1 MAKSSTVI
9 RDLRK
14 LQEEWFKDDSPM
26 AARIDAAIKEIESY
40 KLSLRLYKGRCSKL
54 RAVIIGIDDQLTSCK
69 DIG

>member
-26 AARIDAAIKEIESY
+26 AARIDAAIKEIREY
-40 KLSLRLYKGRCSKL
+40 EWENGFLGKELHELNKKLAGELSG
-54 RAVIIGIDDQLTSCK
+54 
-69 DIG
+69 

>member
-26 AARIDAAIKEIESY
+26 AARINAAIREIRDYQWENDFLGKEIRDMNAR
-40 KLSLRLYKGRCSKL
+40 LSRVSD
-54 RAVIIGIDDQLTSCK
+54 AVGVEN
-69 DIG
+69 